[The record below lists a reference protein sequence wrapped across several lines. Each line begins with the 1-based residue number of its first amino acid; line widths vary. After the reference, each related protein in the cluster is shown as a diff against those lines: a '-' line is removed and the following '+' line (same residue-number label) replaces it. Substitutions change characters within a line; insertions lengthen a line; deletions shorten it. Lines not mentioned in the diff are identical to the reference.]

1 MARMRWMSDSSGRT
15 MAVCLRCDRELPA
28 LAAENFYCY
37 CRSGGSAGDPAR
49 HDLTPAASRS
59 AA

>member
-28 LAAENFYCY
+28 LVAQNLYCY
-37 CRSGGSAGDPAR
+37 CRSGGAAGEPAR
-49 HDLTPAASRS
+49 QDPTPAASRS
-59 AA
+59 TA